1 MQRTTTAARAI
12 KELLKANHGRF
23 FTVTFVKANG
33 ELRTINCKHGHRPG
47 HDGLNNV
54 AHIEKYLTVSLPD
67 GSFRNI
73 NMETVKEVKMGGTIL
88 RFE

>member
-1 MQRTTTAARAI
+1 MQRTTTTARAI
-12 KELLKANHGRF
+12 KQLLKANAGRF

-33 ELRTINCKHGHRPG
+33 EVRTINCKHGRVPG